1 MSNSKT
7 KRNNIIPAILITY
20 FSITLGSLHGENTN
34 GNTFLIKTNAIFVM
48 KLDLYR
54 EMLVDTKVKNDLEHR
69 IEDLIN
75 AEIKSIEDW
84 STLYYKETVLS
95 KNFNKISLL
104 AQGENSARIKSR
116 MDEMKLVVMGFHK
129 GLGKEPSLVN
139 KIDVLKELVGELDK
153 MLEKQVTEFES
164 SKK

>member
-1 MSNSKT
+1 MSNTKM
-7 KRNNIIPAILITY
+7 KRNNTSLSIFITY
-20 FSITLGSLHGENTN
+20 FLIILGSAHGENPN
-34 GNTFLIKTNAIFVM
+34 GNTFLIKANAIFVM

-54 EMLVDTKVKNDLEHR
+54 GILIDTKVGDDLEDR

-84 STLYYKETVLS
+84 STLYYKETVLPS
-95 KNFNKISLL
+95 NLHEISLL

-129 GLGKEPSLVN
+129 DLGEDPSLVN
-139 KIDVLKELVGELDK
+139 KIDVIKKLVDNLDDL
-153 MLEKQVTEFES
+153 LEKQVTELRS
-164 SKK
+164 H